1 MSLRPDAGWNLRR
14 GNRELGGSWVLGIN
28 SGQPGPEFLLS
39 KNTKDVCLSH
49 YFSGL
54 FYMQPIDVP
63 NLICIQ

>member
-1 MSLRPDAGWNLRR
+1 MQAGTSEGGTESWEDPGSLVSTLD
-14 GNRELGGSWVLGIN
+14 S
-28 SGQPGPEFLLS
+28 PGPEFLLS